1 MKYKV
6 DFQKEYK
13 TSEHISETIYVVV
26 VIDHNH
32 YHNRPFIF
40 TKEVHPSSY
49 TDVKGMVEEW
59 NCGSYYT
66 REFQAEVTIDDVIKA
81 FINDGSVCKAYN
93 SNTKCIEPVY
103 FDHD

>member
-1 MKYKV
+1 MKYTV

-13 TSEHISETIYVVV
+13 ISEHITEIIYVVV
-26 VIDHNH
+26 VDRN
-32 YHNRPFIF
+32 YHSRPFIF

-49 TDVKGMVEEW
+49 KDVEGMVEEW

-66 REFQAEVTIDDVIKA
+66 REFQADITIGDVVRA
-81 FINDGSVCKAYN
+81 FINDEPVCKAYY
-93 SNTKCIEPVY
+93 SNTKSVEEVY

>member
-1 MKYKV
+1 MKYTI

-13 TSEHISETIYVVV
+13 RSEHIIETIYVVV
-26 VIDHNH
+26 VDNNH

-40 TKEVHPSSY
+40 TREVHPSNY
-49 TDVKGMVEEW
+49 VDVKGMVEEW

-66 REFQAEVTIDDVIKA
+66 REFQAEVTINDVIKA
-81 FINDGSVCKAYN
+81 FINDEPVCKAYD
-93 SNTKCIEPVY
+93 SHTKCIEEVY

>member
-1 MKYKV
+1 MKYTI

-13 TSEHISETIYVVV
+13 TSEHITEVIYVV

-49 TDVKGMVEEW
+49 TDVEGMVEEW
-59 NCGSYYT
+59 NCGCYYT
-66 REFQAEVTIDDVIKA
+66 REFKAEVTIDDVIKA
-81 FINDGSVCKAYN
+81 FVNDQPVCKAYY
-93 SNTKCIEPVY
+93 SNTKSVEEVY